1 MKLSGENDSA
11 IYVQSA
17 YDYHAWQYGFVN
29 RMMPWQ
35 EAWSQAENGLFLP
48 WRLPVSKPLVLP
60 QSKKPVPFEDVE
72 IGRLHHGTTD
82 PKSAE
87 FNNLA
92 DWHAA
97 GSVIEVRVPWMLLGF
112 TDPSSHKVWRY
123 PYQAAAFKMEE
134 SKAVRVEPHLSGNS
148 NPAEPVAYKWDN
160 WNKPA
165 SHERLKQSYPIL
177 KEAFGKLGKQP
188 PKATPPDGA
197 AAAKP

>member
-97 GSVIEVRVPWMLLGF
+97 GSVIEVRVPGCCSDLPIPARTRYGVTLI
-112 TDPSSHKVWRY
+112 KQRRLRWRKARRSGLSRIS
-123 PYQAAAFKMEE
+123 PEIRTRQSLSLTSGITGTSRHRMSVS
-134 SKAVRVEPHLSGNS
+134 SKAIR
-148 NPAEPVAYKWDN
+148 
-160 WNKPA
+160 
-165 SHERLKQSYPIL
+165 
-177 KEAFGKLGKQP
+177 F
-188 PKATPPDGA
+188 
-197 AAAKP
+197 